1 MRRYY
6 FSSFSILL
14 WLSIALSGCSYDPVP
29 INYGKD
35 VCDNCRMQIEDRG
48 CNAEIVS
55 PKGKIYRFDSG
66 ECLLQFLPGQP
77 FPADQARHLLMTDR
91 SAPGNLIDARSAYYL
106 ISQQLPSPMGAGLAL
121 SVHRTVSGLFIA
133 VTTAKCWIG
142 RNCIFVSLSD
152 KRFVPVRF
160 VILTVLLMWV
170 SQDAARLFA
179 LRREAHTDD
188 CSRSCSCTWR

>member
-48 CNAEIVS
+48 YGAEIVS

-66 ECLLQFLPGQP
+66 ECLLQFLPGLP

-106 ISQQLPSPMGAGLAL
+106 ISQQLPSPMGAGLSAF
-121 SVHRTVSGLFIA
+121 R
-133 VTTAKCWIG
+133 
-142 RNCIFVSLSD
+142 
-152 KRFVPVRF
+152 
-160 VILTVLLMWV
+160 
-170 SQDAARLFA
+170 SQDS
-179 LRREAHTDD
+179 LRAFH
-188 CSRSCSCTWR
+188 SRYDGEMLDWKELYLRFTKR